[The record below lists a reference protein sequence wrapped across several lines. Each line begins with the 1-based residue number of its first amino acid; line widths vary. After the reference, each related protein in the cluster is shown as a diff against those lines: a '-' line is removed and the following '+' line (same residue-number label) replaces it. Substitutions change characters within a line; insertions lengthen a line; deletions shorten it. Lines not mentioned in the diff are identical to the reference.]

1 MQHLEQACRG
11 LNKAIGIINAGLHDD
26 IEAQRA
32 KNITDARICDQLP
45 LQVEHRLQEIVNAT
59 FKFGASGIAEWFR
72 VPWPGQEK
80 TAAPAAPYWVKRNRQ
95 SHTFEV
101 VRGTQPIARFTRQ
114 TNKGELY
121 ANLAEAIESDLL
133 GESA

>member
-1 MQHLEQACRG
+1 MHQLEQACRG

-32 KNITDARICDQLP
+32 KNIADARACDQLP
-45 LQVEHRLQEIVNAT
+45 LAVEQRLRNIVTAAFT
-59 FKFGASGIAEWFR
+59 FGPSSITEWYRIA
-72 VPWPGQEK
+72 WPGQER
-80 TAAPAAPYWVKRNRQ
+80 TAAPAAPYWIKRNRQ

-114 TNKGELY
+114 KNKGELY